1 MWNVLQQPHQG
12 TLLLPEYRLR
22 VLTINKIQ
30 KTINIEYKMK
40 KVHFA
45 IAAVV
50 LIALCGCGEKK
61 KTAAEQTVR
70 VKVQQ
75 IQAETVNGEQ
85 GFSGTIEESSGT
97 SLSFAVTGT
106 IKKIHVSAGQMVA
119 AGQLIAELDP
129 TTLQNA
135 YTIAK
140 TSLEQAQDTY
150 NRMKELHDAGSLPEM
165 QWISIENQ
173 LKSAMASE
181 AMSRKSL
188 NDTKLYAPF
197 SGYIASRDGEIG
209 QNTIPGSP
217 IVKLVNIG
225 SVKVKISVPEN
236 EVQRIA
242 KGSSMKII
250 VPALSNREFSG
261 RVTERGVSA
270 DPRSRTYEVKA
281 TIQNPGSQLLPGMI
295 CQAFTNY
302 MQGATGVFVPANL
315 VQLDGNNKTFV
326 WVVNGGK
333 ALKREIT
340 INNETAQGVQVSG
353 GLSAGDHIIVA
364 GQQKVSNGMK
374 VEVIK

>member
-1 MWNVLQQPHQG
+1 
-12 TLLLPEYRLR
+12 
-22 VLTINKIQ
+22 
-30 KTINIEYKMK
+30 MK

-209 QNTIPGSP
+209 QNAIPGSP

>member
-1 MWNVLQQPHQG
+1 
-12 TLLLPEYRLR
+12 
-22 VLTINKIQ
+22 
-30 KTINIEYKMK
+30 MK

-181 AMSRKSL
+181 AMSKKSL

-209 QNTIPGSP
+209 QNAIPGSP

-374 VEVIK
+374 VEIVK

>member
-1 MWNVLQQPHQG
+1 
-12 TLLLPEYRLR
+12 
-22 VLTINKIQ
+22 
-30 KTINIEYKMK
+30 MK

-209 QNTIPGSP
+209 QNAIPGSP

-250 VPALSNREFSG
+250 VPALNNREFSG

-340 INNETAQGVQVSG
+340 INHETAQGVQVSG

>member
-1 MWNVLQQPHQG
+1 
-12 TLLLPEYRLR
+12 
-22 VLTINKIQ
+22 
-30 KTINIEYKMK
+30 MK

-181 AMSRKSL
+181 AMSKKSL

-209 QNTIPGSP
+209 QNAIPGSP

-250 VPALSNREFSG
+250 VPALNDREFSG

>member
-1 MWNVLQQPHQG
+1 M
-12 TLLLPEYRLR
+12 E
-22 VLTINKIQ
+22 
-30 KTINIEYKMK
+30 

-119 AGQLIAELDP
+119 VGQLIAELDP

-281 TIQNPGSQLLPGMI
+281 IIQNPGSQLLPGMI

>member
-1 MWNVLQQPHQG
+1 
-12 TLLLPEYRLR
+12 
-22 VLTINKIQ
+22 
-30 KTINIEYKMK
+30 MK

-173 LKSAMASE
+173 LKSAMASV

-209 QNTIPGSP
+209 QNAIPGSP

-250 VPALSNREFSG
+250 VPALNNREFSG

>member
-1 MWNVLQQPHQG
+1 
-12 TLLLPEYRLR
+12 
-22 VLTINKIQ
+22 
-30 KTINIEYKMK
+30 MK

-181 AMSRKSL
+181 AMSKKSL

-209 QNTIPGSP
+209 QNAIPGSP